1 MSKQELEQQFAI
13 EQLNLLYQ
21 QSTAAFAATI
31 AVLVFILFWIHS
43 LVDVFNQILWFS
55 AVIVLNIYLLIW
67 MYFVR
72 RANLNAGITSD
83 KAKRFIFTYQIQSIL
98 HGATWGTL
106 PFMLA
111 DLTSPEM
118 KFFAYIVL
126 CGMAAGAIG
135 TTAMIYRIYLSFML
149 PMMLPVI
156 FTRLFFQEYFNL
168 FSLNTLELLIIF
180 VVSLIVLAH
189 THYKSIKQSITL
201 MFENKQLLKN
211 TTRAYKKSQA
221 ASEAKSNFL
230 AHMSHELRT
239 PLNAV
244 IGYSEIIY
252 ENAKDNEFKSI
263 PKDAKKITQAGKHL
277 LSLISNVL
285 DLSKIESGKMDVYIE
300 DININDLLHEVE
312 ASIETV
318 ISKNKNTV
326 VFEVADN
333 INTIKSDKTKLSQI
347 LINII
352 GNAAKFTDHGDV
364 VIEVTPQDDHI
375 KLIIADTGIG
385 MTQKQL
391 DDLSTPFTQADIS
404 TTRKYGGTGLGM
416 TLTEH
421 LTKILGIVMEIKS
434 EPNKGTRFELTIPLN
449 YKAA

>member
-1 MSKQELEQQFAI
+1 MSKRELDLQFAT

-21 QSTAAFAATI
+21 QSAAAFAATI
-31 AVLVFILFWIHS
+31 AVVIFILFWIHN
-43 LVDVFNQILWFS
+43 LVDVFSQILWVS
-55 AVIVLNIYLLIW
+55 TIVILNIYLLIW

-72 RANLNAGITSD
+72 RAKLNKEITPT
-83 KAKRFIFTYQIQSIL
+83 KAKQFIFIYQIQSVL
-98 HGATWGTL
+98 HGTAWGIL

-111 DLTSPEM
+111 NLTTPEM

-156 FTRLFFQEYFNL
+156 LAQLFFREYFNL

-180 VVSLIVLAH
+180 VISLIILAH
-189 THYKSIKQSITL
+189 THYESIKQSITL
-201 MFENKQLLKN
+201 MYENKQLLKN
-211 TTRAYKKSQA
+211 TTRAYQKSQA

-244 IGYSEIIY
+244 IGYSEIIN
-252 ENAKDNEFKSI
+252 ENAKDNEFESI
-263 PKDAKKITQAGKHL
+263 PKDAEKITQAGKHL

-300 DININDLLHEVE
+300 DIDIYDLLNEVE

-318 ISKNKNTV
+318 ISQNKNRFI
-326 VFEVADN
+326 FEVADN
-333 INTIKSDKTKLSQI
+333 INQIKSDKTKLSQI
-347 LINII
+347 LINIL
-352 GNAAKFTDHGDV
+352 GNAAKFTEHG
-364 VIEVTPQDDHI
+364 EVSIKIIPQQNNL
-375 KLIIADTGIG
+375 KLTITDTGIG

-391 DDLSTPFTQADIS
+391 DDLSTPFTQADVS

-416 TLTEH
+416 ALTEH
-421 LTKILGIVMEIKS
+421 LTKILGIEMEIKS
-434 EPNKGTRFELTIPLN
+434 EPDKGTRFELTIPYE
-449 YKAA
+449 YKPA